1 MPAHSVLPQ
10 PALVSS
16 PLTLP
21 VLRDPYSVAY
31 LRGGAVD
38 AVRTAIFVLLE
49 RGALIQSG
57 PMLVRA
63 RRIDAFGLRPLER
76 RVLDRY
82 SVPHTLGTVLHDVS
96 FLEHATADCDATLK
110 AAGLLD
116 RRPPPDLATQ
126 RALRWALVCLLGLFA
141 IGIAWMSVGWVVN
154 LWMGAAAPSDTG
166 TAVGLAGWTAQ
177 AAASLPLAATA
188 YLMLKPARRRV
199 TRAGRKALA
208 EVTDQHRFRL
218 ALGPQEHAGMDDALW
233 LAAVVGV
240 AALPAE
246 QYPAAHVVMARVP
259 SPGTAGQRKTRSS
272 SPRTPPR
279 RLSGVS
285 NTTLNSLR

>member
-1 MPAHSVLPQ
+1 MPIQSILTS
-10 PALVSS
+10 PAVS
-16 PLTLP
+16 LALP

-82 SVPHTLGTVLHDVS
+82 SVPHTLGTVLHDIP

-116 RRPPPDLATQ
+116 RRPSPDLATQ
-126 RALRWALVCLLGLFA
+126 RALRWALVCLLGIFA
-141 IGIAWMSVGWVVN
+141 VGVAWMSLGWIAGA
-154 LWMGAAAPSDTG
+154 WMGAAASPG
-166 TAVGLAGWTAQ
+166 GGAVVGLAGWTAQ
-177 AAASLPLAATA
+177 AASLPLAATA

-199 TRAGRKALA
+199 TRAGRDALA
-208 EVTDQHRFRL
+208 EVSEQHRFRL

-240 AALPAE
+240 AALPADH
-246 QYPAAHVVMARVP
+246 YPAAQIVMPRA
-259 SPGTAGQRKTRSS
+259 AGQQPVVQRNTRSR